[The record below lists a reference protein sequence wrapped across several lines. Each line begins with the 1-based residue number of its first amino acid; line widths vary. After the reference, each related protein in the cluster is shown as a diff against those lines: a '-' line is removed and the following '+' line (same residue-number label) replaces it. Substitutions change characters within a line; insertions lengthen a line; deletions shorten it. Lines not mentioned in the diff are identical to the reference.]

1 MKIIKSG
8 LYAVALAVSSQSVV
22 AAPFAY
28 EARSLGMGN
37 IGVATADIATAP
49 FVNPAMLSFQK
60 EDDDFSFLL
69 GAGAF
74 FSDNNGMI
82 DNIDQFQV
90 VSAAYDAAVIA
101 GDGPAQLAAATD
113 MLAIAQQLDGKALAP
128 EATAGVVVGIS
139 GEVYSMAVSARSDVI
154 IAGGLTNVAFNLVD
168 VVDPAFN
175 LLTIAGVKTKE
186 VGLSIA
192 RSFEIM
198 DSKIAIGLT
207 PKIVNVE
214 ALQYSES
221 IANTDTSANSLLDQ
235 GVQDLGDFTTM
246 DLGIVIGLTNHIQL
260 GVTAKNLIEEELTFI
275 TISNGVPTVAT
286 VTFDTQLKA
295 GLAYSNEFITIG
307 ADLDLTENASII
319 SGGLSGD
326 LVKKNMSVGVEI
338 DIFDIVQARVG
349 MVKNVADGIS
359 VEAQQPLY
367 TAGVGLWL
375 GFNLDIAAM
384 KGEGDSTGAFVQ
396 AGFKF

>member
-1 MKIIKSG
+1 MKVIKSG
-8 LYAVALAVSSQSVV
+8 FCAVALVLSSQSVM

-49 FVNPAMLSFQK
+49 FMNPAMLSFQK
-60 EDDDFSFLL
+60 SDDDFSLL
-69 GAGAF
+69 LAAGAF

-101 GDGPAQLAAATD
+101 NDIPAQLAAATD
-113 MLAIAQQLDGKALAP
+113 MLAITQQLDGKALAP
-128 EATAGVVVGIS
+128 EATAGVVIGMA

-154 IAGGLTNVAFNLVD
+154 IAGGLTNVAINIVD

-175 LLTIAGVKTKE
+175 VLTIAGVKTSE

-198 DSKIAIGLT
+198 DSKISIGVT
-207 PKIVNVE
+207 PKTVNVE
-214 ALQYSES
+214 ALSHSES
-221 IANTDTSANSLLDQ
+221 ITTSNTDASSLLDQ

-260 GVTAKNLIEEELTFI
+260 GVMAKNLIEEEMTFLTTTGGI
-275 TISNGVPTVAT
+275 AT

-319 SGGLSGD
+319 SGGLSGG
-326 LVKKNMSVGVEI
+326 LIKKNMSLGMEI
-338 DIFDIVQARVG
+338 DVFDIAQLRVG
-349 MVKNVADGIS
+349 MVKNVANGIS

-375 GFNLDIAAM
+375 GFNLDIAAI
-384 KGEGDSTGAFVQ
+384 KGEGDSAGAFVQ

>member
-1 MKIIKSG
+1 MKVIKSG
-8 LYAVALAVSSQSVV
+8 FFVAALAAISQSVL

-49 FVNPAMLSFQK
+49 FMNPAMLSFQK
-60 EDDDFSFLL
+60 SDDEFSLL
-69 GAGAF
+69 LAGGAF

-82 DNIDQFQV
+82 DNIDSYQV
-90 VSAAYDAAVIA
+90 TYAALEAEIA
-101 GDGPAQLAAATD
+101 GGGSPAIITALSNDLLLITA
-113 MLAIAQQLDGKALAP
+113 QLDGKALAP
-128 EATAGVVVGIS
+128 EVTAGVVVGLS
-139 GEVYSMAVSARSDVI
+139 GEVYSMAVSTRFDAI
-154 IAGGLTNVAFNLVD
+154 IAGGLTNVALNQADLI
-168 VVDPAFN
+168 DPTKN
-175 LLTIAGVKTKE
+175 LLTIAGVKTSE

-198 DSKIAIGLT
+198 GSKIAIGLT

-214 ALQYSES
+214 ALSHSES
-221 IANTDTSANSLLDQ
+221 ISTSNTDASSLLDE
-235 GVQDLGDFTTM
+235 GVKDLGDYTTM
-246 DLGIVIGLTNHIQL
+246 DLGIVIGLTDNIQL
-260 GVTAKNLIEEELTFI
+260 GVMAKNLIEEEMTFQTTTGGI
-275 TISNGVPTVAT
+275 AT
-286 VTFDTQLKA
+286 VTFDAQLKA

-319 SGGLSGD
+319 SGGLSGG
-326 LVKKNMSVGVEI
+326 LLKKNMSLGMEVDV
-338 DIFDIVQARVG
+338 FDIVQLRVG
-349 MVKNVADGIS
+349 MVKNLANGIS

-367 TAGVGLWL
+367 TAGIGLWF

-384 KGEGDSTGAFVQ
+384 KGEGDSAGAFVQ

>member
-1 MKIIKSG
+1 MKIIKNG
-8 LYAVALAVSSQSVV
+8 LFAVALVVSSQSVM

-49 FVNPAMLSFQK
+49 FMNPAMLSSQK
-60 EDDDFSFLL
+60 SDDDFSLLL
-69 GAGAF
+69 GTGAF

-82 DNIDQFQV
+82 DNIDQYQV
-90 VSAAYDAAVIA
+90 TVANLEAELALGGAAD
-101 GDGPAQLAAATD
+101 PAILVALTD
-113 MLAIAQQLDGKALAP
+113 DLLAITQQLDGKALAP
-128 EATAGVVVGIS
+128 EATAGVVIGIS

-154 IAGGLTNVAFNLVD
+154 IAGGLTNVAVLPADFT
-168 VVDPAFN
+168 DPTKN
-175 LLTIAGVKTKE
+175 LLTIAGVKTNE

-192 RSFEIM
+192 RSFKIM
-198 DSKIAIGLT
+198 DSKIAIGIT

-221 IANTDTSANSLLDQ
+221 IANTNTSANSLLSQ

-260 GVTAKNLIEEELTFI
+260 GVTAKNLIEEELTFLTTTGI
-275 TISNGVPTVAT
+275 AT
-286 VTFDTQLKA
+286 VTFDTQIKA

-319 SGGLSGD
+319 SGGLAGG
-326 LVKKNMSVGVEI
+326 LLKKNMSVGVEI

-367 TAGVGLWL
+367 TAGIGLWL

-384 KGEGDSTGAFVQ
+384 KGEGDSAGAFVQ